1 MMKKT
6 MTMLLILGFTLST
19 LLFAASCAKKQI
31 KGEGEVTPTVKPAP
45 KMMPEEEMKK
55 EEKAPMMG
63 ETEAER
69 MQREARAA
77 KLKIEMTADAVAFNG
92 TPCSFDALDGR
103 LAHFGDK
110 TLPVVLYIDEEVSYR
125 RVMTLLDLLQ
135 KHRLL
140 NVALISERPKNL

>member
-1 MMKKT
+1 MKRRSFGT
-6 MTMLLILGFTLST
+6 PEITPLIDVVFLLLVFFMVSSV
-19 LLFAASCAKKQI
+19 F
-31 KGEGEVTPTVKPAP
+31 
-45 KMMPEEEMKK
+45 KK
-55 EEKAPMMG
+55 EEPALQMKLPSSTSVKTVI
-63 ETEAER
+63 EKKE
-69 MQREARAA
+69 
-77 KLKIEMTADAVAFNG
+77 LKIEMTADAVAFNG

-140 NVALISERPKNL
+140 NVALISERPKNLQGDLRRGGSPFP

>member
-1 MMKKT
+1 
-6 MTMLLILGFTLST
+6 
-19 LLFAASCAKKQI
+19 
-31 KGEGEVTPTVKPAP
+31 
-45 KMMPEEEMKK
+45 
-55 EEKAPMMG
+55 
-63 ETEAER
+63 
-69 MQREARAA
+69 
-77 KLKIEMTADAVAFNG
+77 MTADAVAFNG